1 MTESGA
7 VIARGESET
16 EAIAERLAG
25 TLGQGDVVYLEGD
38 LGAGKTT
45 FARGLARGL
54 GAREREVA
62 SPTFALV
69 NEYAGEA
76 GTIVLRHLDLY
87 RLADTRRD
95 LEALGLPDSVAG
107 APVCIEWPRTAIRGL
122 LAPTVEVR
130 IETLP
135 EGEGRRISVTRPS
148 GGASPASTRKR

>member
-1 MTESGA
+1 MTEAGSF
-7 VIARGESET
+7 IARGEAET
-16 EAIAERLAG
+16 EAVAERLAR
-25 TLGQGDVVYLEGD
+25 TLGPRDVVYLEGD

-54 GAREREVA
+54 GARAREVA

-76 GTIVLRHLDLY
+76 GAIVLRHLDLY
-87 RLADTRRD
+87 RLADAARD
-95 LEALGLPDSVAG
+95 LEALGLPESVAG

-130 IETLP
+130 IDTEP
-135 EGEGRRISVTRPS
+135 GGQSRRITVRRPA
-148 GGASPASTRKR
+148 G

>member
-1 MTESGA
+1 MIEPAG
-7 VIARGESET
+7 VIALGEAQT
-16 EAIAERLAG
+16 EAMAQRLAA
-25 TLGQGDVVYLEGD
+25 TLGPGDVVYLEGD

-54 GAREREVA
+54 GARVREVA

-76 GTIVLRHLDLY
+76 GAIVLRHLDLY

-107 APVCIEWPRTAIRGL
+107 APVCVEWPRSAIRGL

-130 IETLP
+130 IETLAG
-135 EGEGRRISVTRPS
+135 GEGRRITLERLP
-148 GGASPASTRKR
+148 RMR